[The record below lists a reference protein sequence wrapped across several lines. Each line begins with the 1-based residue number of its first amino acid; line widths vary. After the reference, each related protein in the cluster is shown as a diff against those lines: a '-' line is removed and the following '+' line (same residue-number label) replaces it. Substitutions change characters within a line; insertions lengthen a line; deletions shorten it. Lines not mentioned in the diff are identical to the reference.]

1 MSRVHRSVAM
11 TKVLLPQVSSI
22 LLLILLHDALL
33 VFGGFS
39 LANNFFTLDL
49 EGGLIVKKKSLQLV
63 PSGGTATVGSG
74 KLNQNKTENK
84 ICRTESC
91 ACLMLIVADIHC
103 SIRQAEGF
111 IGCQHLL
118 RCF

>member
-1 MSRVHRSVAM
+1 M
-11 TKVLLPQVSSI
+11 TNVMLSQVSSI

-33 VFGGFS
+33 IFGGFS

-74 KLNQNKTENK
+74 KLDQNKDHTLHHLVH
-84 ICRTESC
+84 
-91 ACLMLIVADIHC
+91 ACCILWPTYIVASD
-103 SIRQAEGF
+103 RQRDSLAF
-111 IGCQHLL
+111 NIC
-118 RCF
+118 

>member
-1 MSRVHRSVAM
+1 M
-11 TKVLLPQVSSI
+11 SSI

-33 VFGGFS
+33 IFGGFS

-74 KLNQNKTENK
+74 KLDQNKEYTLH
-84 ICRTESC
+84 CLVH
-91 ACLMLIVADIHC
+91 ACCILLLTYIVASD
-103 SIRQAEGF
+103 RQSAVDTVEIFLEGPECALSVDTVRQ
-111 IGCQHLL
+111 IQPGS
-118 RCF
+118 

>member
-1 MSRVHRSVAM
+1 MINITIVVVGVIVIIIIIIININIIIIIIITVMLS
-11 TKVLLPQVSSI
+11 QVSSI

-33 VFGGFS
+33 IFGGFS

-74 KLNQNKTENK
+74 KLNQSKTTHY
-84 ICRTESC
+84 ITSC
-91 ACLMLIVADIHC
+91 MPAA
-103 SIRQAEGF
+103 
-111 IGCQHLL
+111 
-118 RCF
+118 